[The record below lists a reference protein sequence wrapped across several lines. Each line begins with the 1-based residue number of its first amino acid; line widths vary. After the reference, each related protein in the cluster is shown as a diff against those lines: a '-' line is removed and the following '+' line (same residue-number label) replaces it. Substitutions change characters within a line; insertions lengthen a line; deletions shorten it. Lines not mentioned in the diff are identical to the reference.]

1 MANMILGERYDEF
14 YGLDEYDN
22 YDPFEGE
29 ENNSEEQ

>member
-1 MANMILGERYDEF
+1 MMILGERYDEF

-29 ENNSEEQ
+29 EDEEQ

>member
-1 MANMILGERYDEF
+1 MIILGERYDEF

-29 ENNSEEQ
+29 ENEEE